1 MLIQESDLQLFG
13 LLETKEA
20 IYLSN
25 KVNINFFNQIAWTDP
40 FPYVDSSIQKKNQ
53 QNDSKKLNQSNIM
66 NNLKNLKQI
75 KTFAF
80 PSKILLFKI
89 MRACISIEKIDNL
102 WIYNINDES
111 K

>member
-1 MLIQESDLQLFG
+1 MFG

-25 KVNINFFNQIAWTDP
+25 KVNINFFNEIAWTDP
-40 FPYVDSSIQKKNQ
+40 FPYVDSSVQKKNIQ
-53 QNDSKKLNQSNIM
+53 SKIVINSKD
-66 NNLKNLKQI
+66 LKQI
-75 KTFAF
+75 KIFAI

-102 WIYNINDES
+102 WIYANDEN

>member
-1 MLIQESDLQLFG
+1 MFG

-25 KVNINFFNQIAWTDP
+25 KVNINFFNEIAWTDP
-40 FPYVDSSIQKKNQ
+40 FPYVDSSVQKKNI
-53 QNDSKKLNQSNIM
+53 QSNIVI
-66 NNLKNLKQI
+66 NSKDLKQI
-75 KTFAF
+75 KIFAI

-102 WIYNINDES
+102 WIYANDEN

>member
-1 MLIQESDLQLFG
+1 MFG

-25 KVNINFFNQIAWTDP
+25 KVNINFFNEIAWTDP
-40 FPYVDSSIQKKNQ
+40 FPYVDSSVQKKNIQ
-53 QNDSKKLNQSNIM
+53 SKIVINSKD
-66 NNLKNLKQI
+66 LKQI
-75 KTFAF
+75 KIFAI

-102 WIYNINDES
+102 WIYTNDEN

>member
-1 MLIQESDLQLFG
+1 MFG

-25 KVNINFFNQIAWTDP
+25 KVNINFFNEIAWTDP
-40 FPYVDSSIQKKNQ
+40 FPYVDSSVQKKNI
-53 QNDSKKLNQSNIM
+53 QSNIVI
-66 NNLKNLKQI
+66 NSKDLKQI
-75 KTFAF
+75 KIFAI

-102 WIYNINDES
+102 WIYTNDEN